1 MNYLLEAL
9 CKKLEGDIAMA
20 YANIKA
26 YERNVVGIGE
36 HPDIIAA
43 LDEQVTLYTDALEKW
58 NTVNNEFDIDP
69 TQEDWDAR

>member
-36 HPDIIAA
+36 HPEIVQAIEMEVEKLATAEDKLAA
-43 LDEQVTLYTDALEKW
+43 IHNHFGKGYKK
-58 NTVNNEFDIDP
+58 
-69 TQEDWDAR
+69 

>member
-36 HPDIIAA
+36 HPEIIQAI
-43 LDEQVTLYTDALEKW
+43 EMELEKLATAEDKL
-58 NTVNNEFDIDP
+58 NTLKKHFS
-69 TQEDWDAR
+69 

>member
-1 MNYLLEAL
+1 MNYLLDAL

-36 HPDIIAA
+36 HPEIVQAI
-43 LDEQVTLYTDALEKW
+43 EMELEKLATAEDKL
-58 NTVNNEFDIDP
+58 NTLKKHFS
-69 TQEDWDAR
+69 

>member
-1 MNYLLEAL
+1 MNYLIEAL

-36 HPDIIAA
+36 HPEIVQAI
-43 LDEQVTLYTDALEKW
+43 EMELEKLA
-58 NTVNNEFDIDP
+58 TA
-69 TQEDWDAR
+69 EDKLSTLKKHFS

>member
-9 CKKLEGDIAMA
+9 SKKLEGDIAMA

-36 HPDIIAA
+36 HPEIVQAI
-43 LDEQVTLYTDALEKW
+43 EMELEKLATAEDKL
-58 NTVNNEFDIDP
+58 NTLKKHFS
-69 TQEDWDAR
+69 

>member
-20 YANIKA
+20 FANIKA

-36 HPDIIAA
+36 HPEIVQAI
-43 LDEQVTLYTDALEKW
+43 EMELEKLATAEDKL
-58 NTVNNEFDIDP
+58 NTLKKHF
-69 TQEDWDAR
+69 

>member
-36 HPDIIAA
+36 HHEIVQAI
-43 LDEQVTLYTDALEKW
+43 EMELEKLVKSVLVYNVMSEIW
-58 NTVNNEFDIDP
+58 IK
-69 TQEDWDAR
+69 

>member
-9 CKKLEGDIAMA
+9 SKKLEGDIAMA

-36 HPDIIAA
+36 HPEIVQAI
-43 LDEQVTLYTDALEKW
+43 EMELEKLATAQDKL
-58 NTVNNEFDIDP
+58 NTLKKHFS
-69 TQEDWDAR
+69 

>member
-36 HPDIIAA
+36 HPEIVQAI
-43 LDEQVTLYTDALEKW
+43 EMELEKLATAEDKL
-58 NTVNNEFDIDP
+58 NTLKKHFSQKTKNSS
-69 TQEDWDAR
+69 

>member
-9 CKKLEGDIAMA
+9 SKKLEGDIAMA

-36 HPDIIAA
+36 HPEIVQAIEMESEKLATAQDK
-43 LDEQVTLYTDALEKW
+43 LNTLKKH
-58 NTVNNEFDIDP
+58 FS
-69 TQEDWDAR
+69 

>member
-36 HPDIIAA
+36 HPEIVQAI
-43 LDEQVTLYTDALEKW
+43 EMELEKLA
-58 NTVNNEFDIDP
+58 TA
-69 TQEDWDAR
+69 EDKLNMLKKHFS